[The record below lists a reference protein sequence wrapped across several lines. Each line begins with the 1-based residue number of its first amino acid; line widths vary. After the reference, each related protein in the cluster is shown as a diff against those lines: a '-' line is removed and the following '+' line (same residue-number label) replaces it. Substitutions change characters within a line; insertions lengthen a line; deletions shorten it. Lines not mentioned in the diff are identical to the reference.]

1 MVIPPVQLPVSNLKK
16 LGFFWVGAGAG
27 AAGTTNPS
35 RSIVSNLFKQSSAS
49 KMSVIHLSVVGV
61 KMGVLAFTEALSLF
75 STMSNPKLLVSSLF
89 WTIFASRCVS
99 TNNLMKLCMSHKN
112 DVWLDGLFKSN
123 FSTCVRTRPLLGKEC
138 RP

>member
-1 MVIPPVQLPVSNLKK
+1 MPPVQLPVSNLKK

-49 KMSVIHLSVVGV
+49 KMSVMHLRVVGV

-89 WTIFASRCVS
+89 WTMFASIRVS
-99 TNNLMKLCMSHKN
+99 TEN
-112 DVWLDGLFKSN
+112 KSDETLYE
-123 FSTCVRTRPLLGKEC
+123 SQK
-138 RP
+138 